1 LTIVRCL
8 EEIRWLVNENR
19 HPVLIYT
26 DYECLRTALQNSDK
40 GQIVGWQLRLS
51 EYDFR
56 IIHTK
61 GKENTLADR
70 MSRLPV
76 EAMDFGRLGKEESV
90 LEIMDAENIAFRSNA
105 KDMAFRSNSENVA
118 FRSNAKNVAFRS
130 NAEDIAFGSNAE
142 DIVFRSN
149 TEAQPVP
156 HDVAIASDEEG
167 ADKRWE
173 YWLADEWYA
182 GVVLL
187 KLFGKL
193 REKDGGEDS
202 LTVWRW
208 WTWKAA
214 AYQLIDEQDDYPL
227 LAYMERNG

>member
-1 LTIVRCL
+1 MTIVRCL

-56 IIHTK
+56 VIHTK
-61 GKENTLADR
+61 GKENALADG

-76 EAMDFGRLGKEESV
+76 EAMDFRRLGKEESV

-105 KDMAFRSNSENVA
+105 KDIAFRT
-118 FRSNAKNVAFRS
+118 

-142 DIVFRSN
+142 DIVFRSK

-156 HDVAIASDEEG
+156 NDVAIVSDEEG

-173 YWLADEWYA
+173 
-182 GVVLL
+182 
-187 KLFGKL
+187 
-193 REKDGGEDS
+193 
-202 LTVWRW
+202 
-208 WTWKAA
+208 
-214 AYQLIDEQDDYPL
+214 
-227 LAYMERNG
+227 